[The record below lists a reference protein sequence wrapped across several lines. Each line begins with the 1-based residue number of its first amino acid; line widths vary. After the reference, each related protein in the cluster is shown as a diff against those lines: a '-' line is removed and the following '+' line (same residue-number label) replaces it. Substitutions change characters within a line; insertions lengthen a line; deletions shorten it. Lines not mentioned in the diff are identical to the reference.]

1 METSY
6 NITLVGLSFII
17 SVLGSYTALQMAIGI
32 PASSGKNFWL
42 WLIGAA
48 FSLGGGGIWAMHFIA
63 MLAYQMPMEVAYDTG
78 LTLLSLAIATFVV
91 GLGFLLV
98 GRSNGSG
105 IMLLSAGSITGL
117 GVASMHYLGM
127 EAMRMPGLIEYNQTL
142 VGVSIAI
149 AIAASIVALW
159 LAFNLR
165 GHWQRIGSAVV
176 MGVAVC
182 GMHYTG
188 MSAATVVPTE
198 DSAQLAVKS
207 SLSPEG
213 LATVIFGTVV
223 VFLLGLLLGTKK
235 QFKVEQAYTYRALE

>member
-1 METSY
+1 MEASY

-78 LTLLSLAIATFVV
+78 LTLLSLVIATFVV

-105 IMLLSAGSITGL
+105 IILLSAGSITGL

-127 EAMRMPGLIEYNQTL
+127 AAMRMPGLIEYNQTL

-149 AIAASIVALW
+149 AIVASIVALW

-165 GHWQRIGSAVV
+165 GQWQRIGSAVV

-188 MSAATVVPTE
+188 MAAATVVPTE

-207 SLSPEG
+207 AFSPEG

-235 QFKVEQAYTYRALE
+235 QFKVAQTYTYRALE